1 MSSAAAFA
9 RATALPEFVASYLD
23 PDTGIL
29 RNLDGAVSSDD
40 LAANEAEL
48 AAFRAIEL
56 LRRPVNPTGNL
67 RQLQSIYQRVLQGA

>member
-1 MSSAAAFA
+1 M
-9 RATALPEFVASYLD
+9 PEFVDSHLD

-48 AAFRAIEL
+48 TVFRAIEL
-56 LRRPVNPTGNL
+56 LRRPVKPTGNL
-67 RQLQSIYQRVLQGA
+67 RQLQSIYQRVLQGV